1 MTTVEALKEL
11 AAVVVGGGITAAD
24 VPGTST
30 PEVIMYIAENYPTAE
45 QLGTLTVTSAP
56 GSTVGTTTITVTP
69 VITNGNTYAYLTSPT
84 TIAVPDYLDAVTGY
98 TAWNGTDDIAA
109 EDGHHIAIC
118 ELNSSNQVVK
128 FGQTVATVNLG

>member
-56 GSTVGTTTITVTP
+56 GATVGTTTITVAP
-69 VITNGNTYAYLTSPT
+69 AITSGNTYVYLTSPT
-84 TIAVPDYLDAVTGY
+84 TIAVPDYLDTVTGY
-98 TAWNGTDDIAA
+98 TSWNGTDDITV

-118 ELNSSNQVVK
+118 ELNGSNQVVK
-128 FGQTVATVNLG
+128 FGQTVAIVNLG